1 MWCEVEPDKW
11 IAYSDEWAIF
21 YEKEVKHEQP
31 KEEAKEDTLE
41 NAENMPNTEQKYD
54 SGINIPDNTKNVVE
68 SEKTIKY
75 GIFVK
80 LFIEILKLIQKIF
93 KKGDDK

>member
-1 MWCEVEPDKW
+1 MTQK
-11 IAYSDEWAIF
+11 I
-21 YEKEVKHEQP
+21 VKIYLQI
-31 KEEAKEDTLE
+31 
-41 NAENMPNTEQKYD
+41 PNKSTIWY
-54 SGINIPDNTKNVVE
+54 INIPDNTKNVVE